1 MLLHHSDAGLWLLVS
16 SIQSAKITELTAAA
30 CSNVGLFLPR
40 FTDTLDATLA
50 AGLLSA
56 FNFSQV
62 IAQIL
67 WGYLTDVS
75 RTLARLASSI

>member
-1 MLLHHSDAGLWLLVS
+1 MTRN
-16 SIQSAKITELTAAA
+16 SAILEVTEAP

-75 RTLARLASSI
+75 EGQPRPAKLSDHLLSA

>member
-1 MLLHHSDAGLWLLVS
+1 MVPDRR
-16 SIQSAKITELTAAA
+16 TAR
-30 CSNVGLFLPR
+30 SNVNLFLPR

-62 IAQIL
+62 ISQIV

-75 RTLARLASSI
+75 KPISDLTTCLNP

>member
-1 MLLHHSDAGLWLLVS
+1 MLILSECSCRDYLCDLAG
-16 SIQSAKITELTAAA
+16 
-30 CSNVGLFLPR
+30 SNVGLFLPR
-40 FTDTLDATLA
+40 FTDTLESTLA

-62 IAQIL
+62 IAQIV

-75 RTLARLASSI
+75 PAIVTQFVL